1 MGFNTLTGNCTPD
14 ELLAGNFPIVTE
26 PIILASGTNYPRGA
40 ALGRLTGV
48 TNYILSDPTKEDGS
62 EKIVRVLMDPV
73 DATDEAMPGIGA
85 LSGDFN
91 NGVMTF
97 GGSATAADFTEEKV
111 RDTIFIHKT
120 AKAVQP

>member
-26 PIILASGTNYPRGA
+26 GITLTAGSIYPRGA
-40 ALGRLTGV
+40 ALGLVTGA
-48 TNYILSDPTKEDGS
+48 TKYILADATATDGS
-62 EKIVRVLMDPV
+62 EKIVRVLMDPI
-73 DATDEAMPGIGA
+73 DATNEDKTGVGA

-91 NGVMTF
+91 NGFMTF
-97 GGSATAADFTEEKV
+97 GGTSVAADFTEAKV